1 MTKLVR
7 CEAGHVFDHKA
18 HTACPECARLG
29 IAHHG
34 DRARGRGILPS
45 AAAETATVEKTSG
58 QTRRLA
64 AAAGLALPFVWLAA
78 GGAAAIAVTVG
89 FVALRSPAGPP
100 QPSPHQ
106 QQQSALQPVQPPQP
120 ATSVSPPPA
129 PKPALPQ
136 AVSPPPAPQPPAPPP
151 PPPENYALA
160 QRLPGIYRIDGRNPN
175 GSRYGGKVLITA
187 GETGIYN
194 LLWRISN
201 GETYSGRGRLNG
213 DTLTVD
219 WGQQY
224 PVIYRVGRDGML
236 RGWWDNGRG
245 SENLAPD

>member
-1 MTKLVR
+1 MTKLIR
-7 CEAGHVFDHKA
+7 CEAGHVFDSKA

-29 IAHHG
+29 IEHR
-34 DRARGRGILPS
+34 DVRGEVR
-45 AAAETATVEKTSG
+45 AAASAGGARTEEKTSG
-58 QTRRLA
+58 QTRKLA
-64 AAAGLALPFVWLAA
+64 AAAGLAIPFIWLAA
-78 GGAAAIAVTVG
+78 GGAAAVAVTVG
-89 FVALRSPAGPP
+89 YVALRSPGRGP
-100 QPSPHQ
+100 QQQQQQ
-106 QQQSALQPVQPPQP
+106 QQQSALQQIEP
-120 ATSVSPPPA
+120 AKPNPPPA

-151 PPPENYALA
+151 PQPENYALA

-236 RGWWDNGRG
+236 RGWWDNGRA
-245 SENLAPD
+245 SENLTPD